1 MKKFSLFMALLLML
15 TVVLSACAGDKDNGS
30 GADTTAPASNEEET
44 SEIDARKAIPDDLP
58 ANNYDGREFRI
69 YSSTGRETTFYTD
82 EQDGEVIN
90 DAIFA
95 AIGTTEERFNVDIV
109 NIDSGGDDVVHSDK
123 IRQVITSGEDAF
135 EVAENHDS
143 LSGGLAIQ
151 GLFHNVYDIPH
162 LNFEKPWWPSNAV
175 ESLTYRGQMYL
186 ASSNF
191 SYRGFHWTR
200 VLFFNKDLIVDYNME
215 EPYKYVLDGT
225 WTLDKFSSM
234 VKDIFEDLNGN
245 SKEDLED
252 RYGYVAKGPIYC
264 YLEMFDLTPVIKT
277 EDGGLQIGVNNE
289 RTITLVEKM
298 YSLLHESKGGII
310 LDYAGTEKLFGSQL
324 AVFGFGEVGDA
335 VEKYRYT
342 EVNYGIVMLPKL
354 DEKQEN
360 YLAEYTDR
368 FLLFPITSLDT
379 DFSGVIFEAMSA
391 EGYKQIFPAYYE
403 IALKQKFTFDDES
416 VKVLDMIN
424 DVRVLDFSYIY
435 IPDINGMLQT
445 LLFSSPSKDFASL
458 YAKNEKLLNAKL
470 KQITTSY
477 EKLEEQLGK

>member
-1 MKKFSLFMALLLML
+1 MKKFSLFMALVLILA
-15 TVVLSACAGDKDNGS
+15 VVLSACAVDQKGG
-30 GADTTAPASNEEET
+30 GAVTTATASTEEET
-44 SEIDARKAIPDDLP
+44 SEIDARMAISDDLP
-58 ANNYDGREFRI
+58 ANNYEGREFRI

-82 EQDGEVIN
+82 EQNGEVIN

-95 AIGTTEERFNVDIV
+95 AISTTEERFNVDVV

-143 LSGGLAIQ
+143 LSGGLAVQ
-151 GLFHNVYDIPH
+151 GLFHNLYDIPH
-162 LNFEKPWWPSNAV
+162 LNFTKPWWPSNAV
-175 ESLTYRGQMYL
+175 ESLTYRNQMYL

-215 EPYKYVLDGT
+215 EPYKYVFDGT
-225 WTLDKFSSM
+225 WTLDKFISM
-234 VKDIFEDLNGN
+234 VKDTFEDLNGN
-245 SKEDLED
+245 SKADLED

-289 RTITLVEKM
+289 RTITLIEKM
-298 YSLLHESKGGII
+298 YSLLHESKGGTI
-310 LDYAGTEKLFGSQL
+310 LDYAGTEKLFGAQL
-324 AVFGFGEVGDA
+324 ALFAFGEIGDA

-342 EVNYGIVMLPKL
+342 DVNYGIVMLPKL
-354 DEKQEN
+354 DENQES

-416 VKVLDMIN
+416 VKVLDIIN

-445 LLFSSPSKDFASL
+445 LLYSNPSKDFASL

-477 EKLEEQLGK
+477 EKLEEMLGK